1 MAGPDTP
8 EKITYFA
15 ETDYRSKRV
24 KFGIRDDDRA
34 KHMYIIGKTGMGK
47 STLLENLAV
56 QDIQNGEGICFID
69 PHGGTAETLL
79 SYVPEHRIRDV
90 IYFAPF
96 DQEFPVAL
104 NVMEDLGKDK
114 RPLIVSGL
122 IGAFKKVWVD
132 AWSPRMEYLLS
143 NALLALL
150 ETPGSTLLGVNRMFA
165 DKNFRNSII
174 ANVTDPSV
182 RAFWLDEF
190 AKYSDKFATEAT
202 AAIQN
207 KIGQFA
213 ANPLIRNMVGQPK
226 STFNIRDVMDQRKI
240 LIVNLSKGRMGEGNA
255 NLVGS
260 MLITKI
266 YLAAMSRADVGV
278 DVVKG
283 LPPFYLYVDEFQSFA
298 NESFA
303 DILSEARKYKLSLT
317 IAHQYIEQM
326 SEEVRAAVFGN
337 VGSMVTFRVGA
348 YDAEVLEKEFA
359 PAFTAEDL
367 VNLGFAQIYL
377 KLMIRGVGSA
387 PFSATTLSPVK
398 KPLRDFSKEVVA
410 ASREQFARPRAEIE
424 ADIIKW
430 HEPIVDT
437 SREGNNSAPET
448 RKYAPGSRPPQRE
461 EGARS
466 PRAFSEGRGVGRGE
480 GRQASSESLRSV
492 LADVLPSEGAAKRE
506 DTPPPAPTS
515 ILNPAKPVSAP
526 EPEKAA
532 LRDTSLTHEEQV
544 PPPETPKRA
553 FVVPRAPYAPPK
565 GELTERE
572 GTPSPLPMTAR
583 LKVSLP
589 IPKKPGTVIPSSA
602 VSAPAVPDPS
612 KRVEE
617 RSARIDER
625 FESRESKESDRVTP
639 QPPPV
644 HKPFAEEF
652 AKLAQDSAPSSP
664 DVAPPVSLDRRNVPD
679 VRPARPE
686 REVRTEQRA
695 NVNPAVGPAREERPL
710 RERPP
715 EPPLLA
721 RRDNV
726 DRRPIER
733 PAPGGIALRPSLAP
747 NSRPESAAVAPA
759 QAPLSML
766 KSNAKKDKG
775 PSEQNLSSL
784 REVLRAATQASV
796 RPEAPAP
803 TSPSTPA
810 PSLRAPELSRRE
822 FLPSVEEASTPRY
835 EEEYPVQPARPA
847 PSFATARETPL
858 SPPTRTPAPS
868 RQSFEQKREPATMP
882 SPRVEYAQDIP
893 QPATW
898 SAPPVEQ
905 QEVRR
910 PNSNPPSQARDLPP
924 QGTAARTAPP
934 LGNPP
939 PPVVKSA
946 PPNHRAPLRPMEIP
960 EDVLNALL
968 SD

>member
-1 MAGPDTP
+1 MAGHDTP

-213 ANPLIRNMVGQPK
+213 ANPLIRNMVGQPV
-226 STFNIRDVMDQRKI
+226 STFDIRRVMDERKI

-278 DVVKG
+278 EVVKG

-410 ASREQFARPRAEIE
+410 ASREQFARPRAEVE

-430 HEPIVDT
+430 HEPIVDAQ
-437 SREGNNSAPET
+437 REGSGSGAPET
-448 RKYAPGSRPPQRE
+448 RKYAPGSRPPPRE
-461 EGARS
+461 EGARA
-466 PRAFSEGRGVGRGE
+466 PRASGDGKWQGRSE

-492 LADVLPSEGAAKRE
+492 LADVLPKEKE
-506 DTPPPAPTS
+506 DVSISPPPPVASTAEIAPALPS
-515 ILNPAKPVSAP
+515 KNDELNVPSAP
-526 EPEKAA
+526 QENFSAP
-532 LRDTSLTHEEQV
+532 V
-544 PPPETPKRA
+544 TPRRGI
-553 FVVPRAPYAPPK
+553 VVPRAPYAPAKEEHVNKQGLP
-565 GELTERE
+565 
-572 GTPSPLPMTAR
+572 PPLPSAAR
-583 LKVSLP
+583 LKIPLP
-589 IPKKPGTVIPSSA
+589 IPKKPGVPIPPLITP
-602 VSAPAVPDPS
+602 VSDAPDL
-612 KRVEE
+612 
-617 RSARIDER
+617 SARGERRVRTDER
-625 FESRESKESDRVTP
+625 PDRRDKEEQGRATT

-652 AKLAQDSAPSSP
+652 AKLAQDPAPVPP
-664 DVAPPVSLDRRNVPD
+664 DTNSPVSSDRRNISES
-679 VRPARPE
+679 RPVRPE
-686 REVRTEQRA
+686 REERVEQRM
-695 NVNPAVGPAREERPL
+695 NVNPVVRAEPEERPL
-710 RERPP
+710 RERTP
-715 EPPLLA
+715 EISSLP
-721 RRDNV
+721 RRD
-726 DRRPIER
+726 DTERRPASR
-733 PAPGGIALRPSLAP
+733 PTSGSITPRPSLVPDVAP
-747 NSRPESAAVAPA
+747 KSAAITPAPA
-759 QAPLSML
+759 PLAML

-784 REVLRAATQASV
+784 REVLRAATQATA
-796 RPEAPAP
+796 RPENLAATPPVAATP
-803 TSPSTPA
+803 VLRPSEP
-810 PSLRAPELSRRE
+810 SRRE
-822 FLPSVEEASTPRY
+822 FLPSVDEASTPQD
-835 EEEYPVQPARPA
+835 EEEYPVQHAPSA
-847 PSFATARETPL
+847 PSFAPVRETP
-858 SPPTRTPAPS
+858 PPARTFAPN
-868 RQSFEQKREPATMP
+868 REPFEQKREPAMP
-882 SPRVEYAQDIP
+882 SSPRVQYAQD
-893 QPATW
+893 T
-898 SAPPVEQ
+898 PPPVAWPTPRVEQ
-905 QEVRR
+905 QEARR
-910 PNSNPPSQARDLPP
+910 PNPPSSPRGLPP
-924 QGTAARTAPP
+924 QGSAPRTAPP
-934 LGNPP
+934 PGNPSP
-939 PPVVKSA
+939 SAVKSA